1 MPPYLWYLLTGL
13 VLAVFSEK
21 IDQLMGG
28 QRWVRRMLSAL
39 APLLVMIG
47 FAQAALAAPFR

>member
-47 FAQAALAAPFR
+47 FAQAALAALFR